1 MRAVLRSLPVFAPTE
16 VSTITGLPRRSPPS
30 SPFVASYSSA
40 CLCAQADVLGSY
52 SPVSGMAPFSR
63 CCADCVNGWY
73 LTRSFGLH
81 RGRDGARLDTRL
93 LYEEGPHRQGHD
105 SLVVTSALTSVTVRR
120 IVDGIEQRPSLYG
133 LLREGQ
139 GHVGGCSGGPI
150 PSRVVKRPEASWG
163 LPGQTV
169 HSCLLYTSPS

>member
-16 VSTITGLPRRSPPS
+16 VSTITGLPRRPPPS

-73 LTRSFGLH
+73 LTRSFGLT
-81 RGRDGARLDTRL
+81 GDET
-93 LYEEGPHRQGHD
+93 EHD
-105 SLVVTSALTSVTVRR
+105 STRGFHG
-120 IVDGIEQRPSLYG
+120 DE
-133 LLREGQ
+133 LLAAT
-139 GHVGGCSGGPI
+139 
-150 PSRVVKRPEASWG
+150 ASI
-163 LPGQTV
+163 
-169 HSCLLYTSPS
+169 